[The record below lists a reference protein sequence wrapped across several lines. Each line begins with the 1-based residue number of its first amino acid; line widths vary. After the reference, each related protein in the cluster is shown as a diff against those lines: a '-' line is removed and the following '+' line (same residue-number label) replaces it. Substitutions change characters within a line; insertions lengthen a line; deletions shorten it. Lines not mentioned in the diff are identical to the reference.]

1 MTRMDTGRT
10 NQTIDQDRRR
20 LLGAATM
27 GMAVAGAASLLPS
40 QLAAAPPGDPAIEA
54 RWRARLAP
62 YYAEAGVDPSGIRMG
77 PARAPFDEAMCV
89 VVEEARPA
97 VVSFHFG
104 LPHPGLL
111 ARVKAAGALTLS
123 SATTVAE
130 ARWLEAHG
138 VDGVIAQGREAG
150 GHRGMFLSDDIDG
163 QPGLISLLPQVR
175 DAVRLPR
182 ELYDAWRRGGGWNSA
197 GGKATMRMAAMPCV
211 CKNRWAGRRNVT
223 GL

>member
-1 MTRMDTGRT
+1 MPAR
-10 NQTIDQDRRR
+10 DRSGNP
-20 LLGAATM
+20 GALAR
-27 GMAVAGAASLLPS
+27 AA
-40 QLAAAPPGDPAIEA
+40 
-54 RWRARLAP
+54 RARS
-62 YYAEAGVDPSGIRMG
+62 YYAEVGVDPSGIRMG

-138 VDGVIAQGREAG
+138 VRRRYCAG
-150 GHRGMFLSDDIDG
+150 T
-163 QPGLISLLPQVR
+163 
-175 DAVRLPR
+175 
-182 ELYDAWRRGGGWNSA
+182 RGGRAS
-197 GGKATMRMAAMPCV
+197 RHVPF
-211 CKNRWAGRRNVT
+211 R
-223 GL
+223 